1 MNTDLYDGVAIPKE
15 VKIRVVEIIRG
26 KPYSCPTLKAAKTKN
41 SSTSND
47 QLGEDVF
54 VEEAEWIEMV
64 QAYKSPF
71 EVEVHLA
78 EAIYYSP
85 YMKPIQ
91 VPKSYEE
98 GSWKAYNLTTKGFEI
113 ETLIGPSTLAVCDL

>member
-1 MNTDLYDGVAIPKE
+1 
-15 VKIRVVEIIRG
+15 
-26 KPYSCPTLKAAKTKN
+26 
-41 SSTSND
+41 
-47 QLGEDVF
+47 
-54 VEEAEWIEMV
+54 MV

-113 ETLIGPSTLAVCDL
+113 ETLIGPPTLAVCDL